1 MNNKQI
7 LTLVFIV
14 FAMFSLSRI
23 RFLDDHVT
31 MGNEVEMHTS
41 IVNDVYKD
49 TTSGIEYQKQK
60 EVRVIAYIPEL
71 GEIVNSP
78 RFDIDKHDSYGKM
91 MWWDAVA
98 PGDYLVRITASND
111 DFSSRKFRYI
121 TVE

>member
-23 RFLDDHVT
+23 RFLDDHVE
-31 MGNEVEMHTS
+31 MGSEVEMHAS
-41 IVNDVYKD
+41 IVNDVYEDDK
-49 TTSGIEYQKQK
+49 YQKQK

-71 GEIVNSP
+71 GEVINSP
-78 RFDIDKHDSYGKM
+78 RFDIDRHDSYGKM

-111 DFSSRKFRYI
+111 DFSARKFRYI